1 MGLAVELTGPA
12 IPCLFMG
19 TEFFNAAPFAA
30 TPAAIDWSF
39 LADAT
44 HAQTRLLALTRALI
58 AVRLELQL
66 HAGKLQ
72 VRWWDDELGLL
83 CYVVE
88 NPVATLLGVINTSS
102 VDYACGCRGGVRRSM
117 DEVAVPAP
125 MVQDKTWTSVFSSE
139 SPSYSSYFSEE
150 TSEVRNAPCADASYD
165 NCITTSFH
173 STSVRLFAAM

>member
-19 TEFFNAAPFAA
+19 TEFFNVAPFTT
-30 TPAAIDWSF
+30 TPAAIDWGF

-44 HAQTRLLALTRALI
+44 HAQTRLLGLTRALI

-66 HAGKLQ
+66 HAGELQ
-72 VRWWDDELGLL
+72 VSWWDDELGLL

-102 VDYACGCRGGVRRSM
+102 VDYACGCGGCVRRSM

-125 MVQDKTWTSVFSSE
+125 TVRDKTWTSVFYSE
-139 SPSYSSYFSEE
+139 SQSYSPYFSEE
-150 TSEVRNAPCADASYD
+150 TSEVRSAPCVDASYD

-173 STSVRLFAAM
+173 SISVRLFAAM